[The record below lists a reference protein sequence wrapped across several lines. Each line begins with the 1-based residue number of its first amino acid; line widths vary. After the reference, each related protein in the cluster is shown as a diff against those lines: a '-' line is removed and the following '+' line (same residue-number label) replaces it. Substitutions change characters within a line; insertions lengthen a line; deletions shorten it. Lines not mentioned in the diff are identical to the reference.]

1 MSQKEKKW
9 YFFVSL
15 HKKGEKILRGQQCNE
30 QHPNRN
36 NDLEKEKKN
45 FQFI

>member
-1 MSQKEKKW
+1 MSQKEKKL
-9 YFFVSL
+9 YFL
-15 HKKGEKILRGQQCNE
+15 YLYIKGEKILRGQQCNE